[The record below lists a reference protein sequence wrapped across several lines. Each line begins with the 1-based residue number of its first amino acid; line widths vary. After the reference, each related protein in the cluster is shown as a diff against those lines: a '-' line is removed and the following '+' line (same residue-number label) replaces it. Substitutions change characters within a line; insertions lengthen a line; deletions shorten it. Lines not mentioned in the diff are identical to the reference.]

1 MRDFQEKKCNEN
13 VKHNNKNSSLQIKII
28 CSLLCSCFFVEK
40 IMHSVRIIQIILIQ
54 RNISGGFTSNFNLAS
69 IKIHILKLLADIN
82 FFIDKML
89 NFPLKH
95 LFINQYLNE
104 NAISH

>member
-1 MRDFQEKKCNEN
+1 
-13 VKHNNKNSSLQIKII
+13 
-28 CSLLCSCFFVEK
+28 
-40 IMHSVRIIQIILIQ
+40 MHSVRIIQIILIQ